1 MKLAKVFGKKKNMVI
16 GGLILLGAVVLLAIL
31 VNYNK
36 EKSLLNDS
44 MSNNPFLGAT
54 DIEHTVPKNDENNS
68 VVKPVNTI
76 PDTSFLKVKD
86 IKSSSNLENKGNCNN
101 NTVMDPKELLPS
113 ESSSVD
119 NEFLESAQNKDITS
133 TNMLNAGHH
142 IGINTVGS
150 SLRNANLQLRSEPQI
165 PQVNIGPWN
174 NTTIE
179 SDKYRRPLEIID
191 SA

>member
-16 GGLILLGAVVLLAIL
+16 GGMILLGAVVLLAIL
-31 VNYNK
+31 VNYNR
-36 EKSLLNDS
+36 EKGLLNDS
-44 MSNNPFLGAT
+44 MSNSPFSGAS
-54 DIEHTVPKNDENNS
+54 DVEHTVPEDVKNTS
-68 VVKPVNTI
+68 SVKPVNTI
-76 PDTSFLKVKD
+76 PENNFLKVKD
-86 IKSSSNLENKGNCNN
+86 IKTSTNVDNKGNCNN

-113 ESSSVD
+113 SKVD
-119 NEFLESAQNKDITS
+119 NDFLDVAQNKDITS
-133 TNMLNAGHH
+133 NLLNAGHH

-165 PQVNIGPWN
+165 PQANIGPWN

-179 SDKYRRPLEIID
+179 SDKYRRPLEIVD